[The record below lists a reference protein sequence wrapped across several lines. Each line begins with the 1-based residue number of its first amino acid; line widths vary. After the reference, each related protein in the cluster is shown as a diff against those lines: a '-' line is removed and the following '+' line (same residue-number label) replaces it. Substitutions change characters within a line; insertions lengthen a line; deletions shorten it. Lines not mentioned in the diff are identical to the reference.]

1 MRGCKG
7 NMERKSICKS
17 VDQFVDTHDKFMTF
31 VKAAVA
37 AVPYAGGS
45 INSLIND
52 YQTEVAKKKSEEF
65 FAKFREEMETKMS
78 EIKDDTVSSEDFAT
92 VFCNTYNDILRAREE
107 QKRAALRHILINT
120 ALSAY
125 KEIDF
130 DKTEKIERLVRELPI
145 IDIIFLVNLSEE
157 QKSKTVA
164 EDKVRQFC
172 DDVMEKI
179 GITDKEKRLE
189 IITDLETSGII
200 KDYGISNQ
208 SVRLVATTTDSRERE
223 INLITQLGE
232 DLLNSINLE

>member
-1 MRGCKG
+1 M
-7 NMERKSICKS
+7 
-17 VDQFVDTHDKFMTF
+17 
-31 VKAAVA
+31 
-37 AVPYAGGS
+37 
-45 INSLIND
+45 
-52 YQTEVAKKKSEEF
+52 
-65 FAKFREEMETKMS
+65 
-78 EIKDDTVSSEDFAT
+78 
-92 VFCNTYNDILRAREE
+92 
-107 QKRAALRHILINT
+107 
-120 ALSAY
+120 
-125 KEIDF
+125 
-130 DKTEKIERLVRELPI
+130 
-145 IDIIFLVNLSEE
+145 NLSEE